1 MRIAVASGKGGTGK
15 TTVSVALAQSAI
27 EDVYLLDCDVEE
39 PNSGLFL
46 KKEQSS
52 IEKVTV
58 LIPEVNKETCTL
70 CGACSSFCQFNA
82 IACIGKYAMVFP
94 ELCHSC
100 GGCTLVC
107 PVNAITEIPSIIGE
121 KERSI
126 VQRKGS
132 SPMNF
137 IQGTLD
143 IGKAMSPPVIR
154 AVKKEAED
162 EIAKNKAQET
172 ITIIDCP
179 PGTSCPMGTAVSGCD
194 YTILVTEPTPFGL
207 HDLNIAVQTVRKME
221 IPFGVIIN
229 RSDAGDN
236 RVVEYCK
243 KEHIDLLL
251 EVKEEMRI
259 AQGYSRGMSLIES
272 AQEYQKD
279 FISVLKTIEQA
290 LERRKQGS

>member
-46 KKEQSS
+46 KKEQIS
-52 IEKVTV
+52 IENVTV
-58 LIPEVNKETCTL
+58 PIPEVNKDTCTL
-70 CGACSSFCQFNA
+70 CGACSTFCQFNA
-82 IACIGKYAMVFP
+82 IACIGEYAMVFP

-100 GGCTLVC
+100 GGCALVC
-107 PVNAITEIPSIIGE
+107 PVNAITEVPCIIGQ
-121 KERSI
+121 KERST
-126 VQRKGS
+126 VYRKDS
-132 SPMNF
+132 SPMHF

-143 IGKAMSPPVIR
+143 IGKAMSPPIIR

-162 EIAKNKAQET
+162 KIAKDESKKT

-194 YTILVTEPTPFGL
+194 FTVLVTEPTPFGL
-207 HDLNIAVQTVRKME
+207 HDLNIAVQTVRKMG

-243 KEHIDLLL
+243 KENIALLL
-251 EVKEEMRI
+251 EVKEDMRI
-259 AQGYSRGMSLIES
+259 AQGYSKGMSLIES
-272 AQEYQKD
+272 AKEYKKD
-279 FISVLKTIEQA
+279 FIAVLKTIEQM
-290 LERRKQGS
+290 LQERKYNS